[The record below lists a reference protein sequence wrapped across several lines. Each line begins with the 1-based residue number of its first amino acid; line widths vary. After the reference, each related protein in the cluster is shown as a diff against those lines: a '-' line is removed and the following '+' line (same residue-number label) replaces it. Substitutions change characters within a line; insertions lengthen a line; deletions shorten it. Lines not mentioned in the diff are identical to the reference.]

1 MIMEDNSRKSKH
13 LPWPL
18 LIVMGIGGTIIASL
32 LTSMVALA
40 VRGNVFV
47 YGVLSIVAIAF
58 AIVIAR
64 DDGSDNKDVQSL
76 LVAYPL
82 FIVGFAFGYVAGDHH
97 LTLTLVLQKAKNA
110 AEKGGDGWS
119 VSDLEKNRDKAESG
133 QTMRGIGIAVM
144 AVGAVSI
151 GVSFFF

>member
-47 YGVLSIVAIAF
+47 YGVLSIQQ
-58 AIVIAR
+58 R
-64 DDGSDNKDVQSL
+64 C
-76 LVAYPL
+76 
-82 FIVGFAFGYVAGDHH
+82 
-97 LTLTLVLQKAKNA
+97 T
-110 AEKGGDGWS
+110 
-119 VSDLEKNRDKAESG
+119 
-133 QTMRGIGIAVM
+133 IAV
-144 AVGAVSI
+144 G
-151 GVSFFF
+151 GVSVVYRRVCIRVCCW